1 MVVNRKVT
9 GKAMSVPIGLVLG
22 LGISL
27 LITII
32 AAGVVAWMVLNESI
46 SEQALGY
53 AAMVIVP
60 LSVSIGAVAA
70 AAAVKH
76 QWLAMCAGVG
86 GAYFLALIGTT
97 ALFFGG
103 QYSGVWMTLIMTVL
117 GVAIACFIGMKGLGK
132 QGRKIK
138 KYRPR

>member
-9 GKAMSVPIGLVLG
+9 GKAMSVPIGLALG

-32 AAGVVAWMVLNESI
+32 AAGVAAWMVLNESI

-103 QYSGVWMTLIMTVL
+103 QYAGIGMTLFLTL
-117 GVAIACFIGMKGLGK
+117 AGVAIACAVGMKGQGK
-132 QGRKIK
+132 GSRRIK